1 MGDNIRVR
9 FDGIAAGST
18 STSPKF
24 GVNIDDLKLE
34 DFVPTPCSVGPT
46 ITGPNSVVLM
56 LNASGTTTLTT
67 SGFGGLSNCS
77 LGASVALSFSKT
89 LFTCADV
96 TGAPQS
102 VVLTASDNSGNLT
115 TKTVLVTVVDNALPT
130 VTANSSLSISL
141 PANGTAS
148 ITASNLGV
156 VASDNCG
163 IQSIDLS
170 KTVFSCADLGVN
182 NVVVTVTDNN
192 GNVATVTVPVTVADN
207 IVPTLNVVGTP
218 IVLNLNASGSASLTS
233 AAVVNGLSDNC
244 STPTVALSKSTF
256 ACADKGSNIVTV
268 TATDAAGNTTTR
280 TVVVMVMDAL
290 APVITPSAAPITVTL
305 SATGT
310 GSTTVA
316 ALGTSTDNCGTVT
329 LTASQLNFT
338 CSDLGTKVITLTA
351 IDASGNVK
359 TATKSITV
367 VDNSAPVLVA
377 TPSNV
382 TKGTCNAVV
391 NYAYTVTDN
400 CSFTVT
406 RTAGLP
412 SGSTFPVG
420 TTTVTHAFED
430 AAGNVT
436 THSFTVTIIGAN
448 ITLPNAA
455 NLCPNSAVVNL
466 TNGQSGLVFSGPGVV
481 NGTSFDPAQAQ
492 YGMNTL
498 SYTFTDANNCVVNG
512 TVGVFVNAAPAKP
525 TVSLIAP
532 GLLDA
537 GVVAPSYQ
545 WYYGGNAIAGAT
557 TKTQNVALYGTY
569 EVEITN
575 AAGCTA
581 KSNGLNVQANG
592 LGEIELLAAGLKVF
606 PIPAVDQVS
615 VSHATGAK
623 IANIQVVN
631 LNGQLL
637 LDVAGNGRSDV
648 QLNLNG
654 FAAGMYQIVVNFEG
668 GASAVRRVEKL

>member
-1 MGDNIRVR
+1 
-9 FDGIAAGST
+9 
-18 STSPKF
+18 
-24 GVNIDDLKLE
+24 
-34 DFVPTPCSVGPT
+34 
-46 ITGPNSVVLM
+46 
-56 LNASGTTTLTT
+56 
-67 SGFGGLSNCS
+67 
-77 LGASVALSFSKT
+77 
-89 LFTCADV
+89 
-96 TGAPQS
+96 
-102 VVLTASDNSGNLT
+102 
-115 TKTVLVTVVDNALPT
+115 
-130 VTANSSLSISL
+130 
-141 PANGTAS
+141 
-148 ITASNLGV
+148 
-156 VASDNCG
+156 
-163 IQSIDLS
+163 
-170 KTVFSCADLGVN
+170 
-182 NVVVTVTDNN
+182 
-192 GNVATVTVPVTVADN
+192 
-207 IVPTLNVVGTP
+207 
-218 IVLNLNASGSASLTS
+218 
-233 AAVVNGLSDNC
+233 
-244 STPTVALSKSTF
+244 
-256 ACADKGSNIVTV
+256 
-268 TATDAAGNTTTR
+268 
-280 TVVVMVMDAL
+280 
-290 APVITPSAAPITVTL
+290 
-305 SATGT
+305 
-310 GSTTVA
+310 
-316 ALGTSTDNCGTVT
+316 
-329 LTASQLNFT
+329 LNFT
-338 CSDLGTKVITLTA
+338 CSDVGTKVITLTA
-351 IDASGNVK
+351 TDASGNVT

-400 CSFTVT
+400 CSFSVT
-406 RTAGLP
+406 RTSGLP

-498 SYTFTDANNCVVNG
+498 SYTFTDANNCVVTG

-537 GVVAPSYQ
+537 GVIAPSYQ
-545 WYYGGNAIAGAT
+545 WYYAGSAVAGAT
-557 TKTQNVALYGTY
+557 SKTQPVALYGTY
-569 EVEITN
+569 EVQITN

-581 KSNGLNVQANG
+581 KSNGLNVQGNG
-592 LGEIELLAAGLKVF
+592 LGEAELLAAGLKVF
-606 PIPAVDQVS
+606 PVPTVDQVS
-615 VSHATGAK
+615 ISHATGAK
-623 IANIQVVN
+623 IATIQVVN

-648 QLNLNG
+648 SLNLSG

-668 GASAVRRVEKL
+668 GESTIRRVEKL